1 MPMIR
6 PISDLRN
13 NANEIS
19 DFCRQTRQPVY
30 ITRNGAGDMV
40 VLSISEYEKQQAII
54 DLYGKLAVAEK
65 EIADGAQGKDFL
77 TTARQLRERVH
88 GTEL

>member
-1 MPMIR
+1 MPMKFPIFAAR
-6 PISDLRN
+6 PANRSISPGM
-13 NANEIS
+13 E
-19 DFCRQTRQPVY
+19 PH
-30 ITRNGAGDMV
+30 GDMV

-65 EIADGAQGKDFL
+65 EITDGAKGKDFL
-77 TTARQLRERVH
+77 TTARQLRERIH